1 MTTHLVQAYFTD
13 QSENLNT
20 FLRCAFANQPE
31 TQKLV
36 ESMRYS
42 VLAGGKRLRPLLCM
56 ATARTFGVSEADVMP
71 VAAAIELVHCYS
83 LIHDDLPCMD
93 DDDLRRGVPTNHKV
107 YGEATA
113 LLAGD
118 GLLTYAFE
126 LLSQPLTV
134 PPTRQ
139 LRMVQTLAQA
149 AGPYGMVGGQQADM
163 DAEHTEGSLQTLQ
176 FIHTNKTAKL
186 IQAAVEMGALFADIP
201 EAQRTAVSTYGLHI
215 GLAFQMI
222 DDWLDVVGSEEEL
235 GKKTGMDEQL
245 MKLTYPRLVGIHE
258 TRELALSLCQKAR
271 DDLANAGIQAPL
283 LVDLATFI
291 VERNK

>member
-42 VLAGGKRLRPLLCM
+42 LLAGGKRLRPLLCM

-139 LRMVQTLAQA
+139 LRMVQTLARA

-186 IQAAVEMGALFADIP
+186 IQAAVDMGALFADIP

-235 GKKTGMDEQL
+235 GKKPGMDEQL